1 MVTVTGGFDYTGT
14 DNNFGRDVYE
24 TLALMKAVKAAK
36 MPQMA
41 FALCREDGKL
51 YIYNKAN
58 EADDTLGKWRPAFTE
73 GSGSSTAKTPVVL
86 TAAEYEALDPKDP
99 ETIYLIKEA

>member
-1 MVTVTGGFDYTGT
+1 MVTVTGGFDYIGT

-41 FALCREDGKL
+41 FALCREDGKF

-73 GSGSSTAKTPVVL
+73 GSGSTAKIPVVL

-99 ETIYLIKEA
+99 ETIYLIKEE

>member
-51 YIYNKAN
+51 YSEHHFAGNGDVGRHFDCHH
-58 EADDTLGKWRPAFTE
+58 ELG
-73 GSGSSTAKTPVVL
+73 S
-86 TAAEYEALDPKDP
+86 EYGQGL
-99 ETIYLIKEA
+99 